1 MDFFLNGRTFSVDRE
16 TVRARVTAVP
26 ADAIRTH
33 WVEIDGRRWPVKQA
47 FRVGTGLI
55 DEYFISHRAVRFF
68 QRLGFRTS
76 EIPVTASS
84 SGGLVPEGIE
94 EAPSVVEVPAEETRA
109 STVHREETAA
119 MEITRAERQIEDR
132 LREVL
137 SADKRLAIQPRG
149 QAARLYTDVWD
160 PDKQELFE
168 VKSSSSR
175 QSIRMAVGQLL
186 DYRRYIDGVKP
197 RCIVVVPEDPGADLC
212 DFVLGLGMDLMY
224 WDDAQSLV
232 RITANQAQL

>member
-1 MDFFLNGRTFSVDRE
+1 M
-16 TVRARVTAVP
+16 TAAP
-26 ADAIRTH
+26 ADTIRTH

-84 SGGLVPEGIE
+84 SDGLASEGIE
-94 EAPSVVEVPAEETRA
+94 GAPSVVVVPAEETHA
-109 STVHREETAA
+109 ITVHREETAA
-119 MEITRAERQIEDR
+119 MEITRSERQIEDS
-132 LREVL
+132 LRAAL
-137 SADKRLAIQPRG
+137 SADKRLAIQPQG
-149 QAARLYTDVWD
+149 QVAKLYTDVWD
-160 PDKQELFE
+160 PAKHELFE

-186 DYRRYIDGVKP
+186 DYRRYIDGVEP
-197 RCIVVVPEDPGADLC
+197 RCIVVVPEHPGADLC
-212 DFVLGLGMDLMY
+212 DFVLGLGVDLMY
-224 WDDAQSLV
+224 WDNAHSLV
-232 RITANQAQL
+232 RIRANQEQP